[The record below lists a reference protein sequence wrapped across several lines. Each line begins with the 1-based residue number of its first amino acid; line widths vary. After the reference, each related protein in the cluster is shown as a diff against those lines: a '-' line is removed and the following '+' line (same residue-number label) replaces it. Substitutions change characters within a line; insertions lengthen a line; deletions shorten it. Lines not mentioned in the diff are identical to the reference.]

1 MKKQIAVVGHKPFE
15 VPLDSAYLGIQVGNG
30 PDIPSLVRDNT
41 ADNISSK
48 NTSYC
53 ELTAQYWLW
62 KNSTADIKGLV
73 HYRRILG
80 SPNAHAVPFESI
92 DTRRNKAVAGTEIES
107 LLKTHDV
114 ILPKSHNYVSET
126 ALGHYERS
134 HISGEGFSIIRE
146 YLVLKYPKYV
156 DNLDVVL
163 NSKHSHLLNIL
174 IANSDVFD
182 SYSEWLFDVLG
193 EVGSKLDISNYS
205 PVEKRVFGYLSEL
218 LIDVWVKTNHL
229 SYAELP
235 TLFLEHQNLPKRY
248 FISGLKKLGI
258 VDPASQE
265 RAKLKEQMNEQE

>member
-15 VPLDSAYLGIQVGNG
+15 VPSDSAYLGIQVGNG

-48 NTSYC
+48 NASYC

-114 ILPKSHNYVSET
+114 IRVIHHSFAPFLDGWLPPDNRRSPCRLSLDAIPC
-126 ALGHYERS
+126 AL
-134 HISGEGFSIIRE
+134 
-146 YLVLKYPKYV
+146 P
-156 DNLDVVL
+156 
-163 NSKHSHLLNIL
+163 
-174 IANSDVFD
+174 
-182 SYSEWLFDVLG
+182 
-193 EVGSKLDISNYS
+193 
-205 PVEKRVFGYLSEL
+205 
-218 LIDVWVKTNHL
+218 
-229 SYAELP
+229 
-235 TLFLEHQNLPKRY
+235 Q
-248 FISGLKKLGI
+248 
-258 VDPASQE
+258 
-265 RAKLKEQMNEQE
+265 